1 MSNVK
6 LNDGTVPWSQREDLG
21 RQLEEQLVNVLA
33 WSGVPIDP
41 NDLGADGESEYGA
54 YVPDWHFRAGETHLD
69 PELAD
74 DPTPEIERS
83 QESMIVRSLQR
94 MTDSGL
100 GLTENLIADG
110 GHAHYQELADGAEVS
125 ASTVYRWLQRMGEA
139 VQSDNGVITFHS
151 AQLKEQFEEIVGR
164 TATTFVN
171 TVDNAMRRADTVLE
185 QDAYQR
191 QAGDPFESWRQK
203 WGAEILDDG
212 EVLKLGSAL
221 PHPER
226 SLDAP
231 VDAGD
236 VTKDGFDAWR
246 DAGRGPGRFPSDVAW
261 DDEVG
266 HRQRE
271 DVNELLQAAN
281 DEVVSDAVEKLA
293 HTFRGKDVVDVVDRV
308 KTMIDA
314 GASWSAEQI
323 QAAVEEAGYDIDVE
337 DAARPDFHIPETG
350 R

>member
-1 MSNVK
+1 
-6 LNDGTVPWSQREDLG
+6 
-21 RQLEEQLVNVLA
+21 
-33 WSGVPIDP
+33 
-41 NDLGADGESEYGA
+41 
-54 YVPDWHFRAGETHLD
+54 
-69 PELAD
+69 LAD

-83 QESMIVRSLQR
+83 QQSMIVRSLQR

-110 GHAHYQELADGAEVS
+110 GHAHYEELADGAEVS

-139 VQSDNGVITFHS
+139 VESDNGVITFTS
-151 AQLKEQFEEIVGR
+151 AQLREQFQEIVGR
-164 TATTFVN
+164 TATSFVN

-191 QAGDPFESWRQK
+191 HAGDSFESWRQK
-203 WGAEILDDG
+203 WGAEILDNG
-212 EVLKLGSAL
+212 EVLQLGSTL

-261 DDEVG
+261 EDEAG

-271 DVNELLQAAN
+271 DVNHLLQAAN
-281 DEVVSDAVEKLA
+281 DDVVSEAVQKLA
-293 HTFRGKDVVDVVDRV
+293 GTFRGKDVVDVVDTV

-337 DAARPDFHIPETG
+337 DTARPDFHIPETN